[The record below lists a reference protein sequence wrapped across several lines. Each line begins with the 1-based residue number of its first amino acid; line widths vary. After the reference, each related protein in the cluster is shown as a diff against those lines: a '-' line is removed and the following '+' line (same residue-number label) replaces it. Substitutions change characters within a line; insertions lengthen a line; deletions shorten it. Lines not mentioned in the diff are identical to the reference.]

1 MRAGPRPRSAAL
13 PFCPRFAF
21 LAQIR
26 WIDLALPALE
36 LDADFWSLRFVEES
50 CESFS
55 VRKNVAQPW
64 SLATDRGVM
73 ASVYANGGYG
83 YAATADT
90 SHDGLRDVLQRAAG
104 VGAGNRAFRVGRF
117 EVAAAARAAWR
128 LCVASRSTRHCRRG
142 GNGMS
147 SCSANRDDAGRDP
160 RIVDWEALVD
170 VRHATHRLITSEGG
184 DVLQRYRFLYPSIGV
199 TAHADGVTQQ
209 RSLNGQRG
217 ICQQGGTEILARFGF
232 TGSGRRVADEALEL
246 LAAPNCPSGRMD
258 VLLAPDQMVLQI
270 HESIGHPL
278 ELDRILGD
286 ERNFAGT
293 SFVTPD
299 MFGTYRYGSDRLN
312 ITFDPTRPEELAS
325 YAFDDEGTPAEKTW
339 LIRNGVLE
347 RPLGGA
353 ISQAR
358 AGLPG
363 VANARADGWNRPPID
378 RMANLNLE
386 PGDATFDELIAEHRA
401 RRPDGNEFVVVDRRF
416 AQQVPVRM
424 RARTHHRERHARRT
438 SSRIRTTAASA
449 PSSGAA
455 SRASAT
461 PIPCRCSERR
471 SAARESL
478 RRRSASVTHRRPASS
493 PASTCSAGKRER
505 AGRSGRPQA
514 AAPRERGRPTHAPC
528 IPEGRA

>member
-1 MRAGPRPRSAAL
+1 MQIDNFLPPPEVAA
-13 PFCPRFAF
+13 
-21 LAQIR
+21 
-26 WIDLALPALE
+26 DY
-36 LDADFWSLRFVEES
+36 WSLRFVEES
-50 CESFS
+50 CESFR

-64 SLATDRGVM
+64 SVSTDRGVM
-73 ASVYANGGYG
+73 ASVYADGGYG

-90 SHDGLRDVLQRAAG
+90 SPDGVRDALRRAAG
-104 VGAGNRAFRVGRF
+104 W
-117 EVAAAARAAWR
+117 ARATARHALADSRAWPRPAPRGDYASPSLDAR
-128 LCVASRSTRHCRRG
+128 LPTRREWYELLQQES
-142 GNGMS
+142 NE
-147 SCSANRDDAGRDP
+147 AGCDS

-170 VRHATHRLITSEGG
+170 VRHATHRLVTSEGG

-209 RSLNGQRG
+209 RSLNGERG
-217 ICQQGGTEILARFGF
+217 ICQQGGTEILARFRF
-232 TGSGRRVADEALEL
+232 TGGGRRIAEEALEL

-325 YAFDDEGTPAEKTW
+325 YAFDDEGTPAERTW

-353 ISQAR
+353 ISQVR

-363 VANARADGWNRPPID
+363 VANARADSWNRPPID

-386 PGDATFDELIAEHRA
+386 PGDASFDALVAGIEH
-401 RRPDGNEFVVVDRRF
+401 GVLMETN
-416 AQQVPVRM
+416 
-424 RARTHHRERHARRT
+424 
-438 SSRIRTTAASA
+438 SSWSIDD
-449 PSSGAA
+449 
-455 SRASAT
+455 SRNKFQFG
-461 PIPCRCSERR
+461 C
-471 SAARESL
+471 
-478 RRRSASVTHRRPASS
+478 
-493 PASTCSAGKRER
+493 
-505 AGRSGRPQA
+505 
-514 AAPRERGRPTHAPC
+514 ERGRIIEDGTLGHVVKNPNYRGISALFWRSLARVGNADTVNVLGTPFCGKGEPSQTIRVGHASPAC
-528 IPEGRA
+528 VFTGVDVFGGEA

>member
-1 MRAGPRPRSAAL
+1 MDRPS
-13 PFCPRFAF
+13 
-21 LAQIR
+21 
-26 WIDLALPALE
+26 LPALE

-90 SHDGLRDVLQRAAG
+90 SHDGLRDVLQRAA
-104 VGAGNRAFRVGRF
+104 AW
-117 EVAAAARAAWR
+117 ARATAR
-128 LCVASRSTRHCRRG
+128 FALDDSRSLPRPAPRGDYASPALDAALPSRREWYELLHRE
-142 GNGMS
+142 S
-147 SCSANRDDAGRDP
+147 DDAGRDP

-299 MFGTYRYGSDRLN
+299 MFGTYRYGSEGLN

-363 VANARADGWNRPPID
+363 VANARADGWHRPPID

-386 PGDATFDELIAEHRA
+386 TGDATFDDLI
-401 RRPDGNEFVVVDRRF
+401 GSI
-416 AQQVPVRM
+416 
-424 RARTHHRERHARRT
+424 ERGVLMETNT
-438 SSRIRTTAASA
+438 SWSIDDSRNKFQF
-449 PSSGAA
+449 G
-455 SRASAT
+455 
-461 PIPCRCSERR
+461 C
-471 SAARESL
+471 
-478 RRRSASVTHRRPASS
+478 
-493 PASTCSAGKRER
+493 
-505 AGRSGRPQA
+505 
-514 AAPRERGRPTHAPC
+514 ERGRIIENGTLAHVVKNPNYRGISAEFWRSLARVGNADTVQVLGTPFCGKGEPSQTIRVGHASPAC
-528 IPEGRA
+528 VFTGVDVFGGEA